1 MSERANDCKCFGF
14 PVFDLHFKLE
24 LTDRFANESTAA
36 ADTDRVAVPQV
47 RSKVQ
52 GSPNILIS
60 GLCQGGFQTI
70 EYPKT
75 ESVSELLRYDL
86 KLLRKSED
94 YRNDSRGTT
103 IGSTKVYR

>member
-1 MSERANDCKCFGF
+1 MSERADECKCFS
-14 PVFDLHFKLE
+14 VFDLHFKLE
-24 LTDRFANESTAA
+24 LTDHFANESTAA
-36 ADTDRVAVPQV
+36 AADADCVAVPQV